1 MPKINLQQLFKQKVE
16 KGYLKK
22 TNLTSSDNNVSQ
34 FLKSIPKL
42 KAQATHNSVTV

>member
-1 MPKINLQQLFKQKVE
+1 MPKIHLQQLFKQKVE
-16 KGYLKK
+16 KGYSKK
-22 TNLTSSDNNVSQ
+22 TNLTSSDNVSQ